1 MKIFTVTTQ
10 SKFDYDF
17 SVETIKHGAF
27 TSFKAALARLKD
39 VVEDFKTAHKEDF
52 EEYSDKEN
60 YEDEDSGA
68 LVIYEDFDKGYWG
81 CHYGCQEHYESHQI
95 CIDEWEVE
103 S

>member
-27 TSFKAALARLKD
+27 TSFEAALERLKD
-39 VVEDFKTAHKEDF
+39 VVEDFKMAHKKPFDR
-52 EEYSDKEN
+52 YSDKE
-60 YEDEDSGA
+60 YYPDEESGC
-68 LVIYEDFDKGYWG
+68 LVIYEDYENGYWG
-81 CHYGCQEHYESHQI
+81 CHYGYEEHYECHQI